1 MQLRL
6 MILAITF
13 SVTLTGVA
21 FSQCT
26 QPGTMNDNSDVYGND
41 EYVVDTT
48 MQDGDTATQGSDTTN
63 MPQDTG
69 SQDGNTDT
77 ANTTPDTSNKDGTDG
92 RDTGMENPQDGDGA
106 GMVTKTPAFDPSK
119 IDSFPGKVLSID
131 TINTTE
137 GKAELTLSIKTEDED
152 SLKVYLAPESYL
164 KNLNLT
170 LKNGDPVT
178 VIGSKTTD
186 SQKKPAVVASQVL
199 KNGATYLLRDEKGVP
214 FWPKNEE

>member
-1 MQLRL
+1 ML
-6 MILAITF
+6 LAITF
-13 SVTLTGVA
+13 SVTLTGLA

-69 SQDGNTDT
+69 SQDGNADT
-77 ANTTPDTSNKDGTDG
+77 ANTTPDTSNKDGNDG
-92 RDTGMENPQDGDGA
+92 SDTGMTNPQDGDGA
-106 GMVTKTPAFDPSK
+106 GVGTKAPAFDPSK

-131 TINTTE
+131 TMNTTE
-137 GKAELTLSIKTEDED
+137 GKTELTLSLKTEDED

-164 KNLNLT
+164 KNLNMT
-170 LKNGDPVT
+170 LKKGDAVT
-178 VIGSKTTD
+178 VVGSKTTD
-186 SQKKPAVVASQVL
+186 SQKKPVIVASQIH